1 MKVIVKTDEYTI
13 FQKRNERYAVRNA
26 ERDWVN
32 GNEKVAILLEHK
44 LIDVPEP
51 KAPEP
56 EEAEAAEE
64 ATAEADAPAE
74 ADAAEGEE
82 AAEAEEAEEA
92 SEEEDK

>member
-1 MKVIVKTDEYTI
+1 VKVIVKTDEYTI

-64 ATAEADAPAE
+64 ATAEADAP
-74 ADAAEGEE
+74 EG
-82 AAEAEEAEEA
+82 EAEEAEEA
-92 SEEEDK
+92 EKAEEAGEASKEEDK